1 MLFIFLNLSPP
12 WAASAARASSIGVLF
27 AVIVTAAE
35 AALAVV
41 VPAVV
46 EAAGLTA
53 AGSWAIAALV
63 INERVRTRKYFF
75 ISNPPQIKV
84 QSPRSKTKPQVQRD
98 APIAGIRAAQTAA
111 AKSAEAAAKASR
123 HAATT
128 APGTAAF
135 TTTAAGDHWTARAG
149 PTWATL
155 RCARGVW
162 SSFL

>member
-12 WAASAARASSIGVLF
+12 WAARAARASSIGVLF

-35 AALAVV
+35 GALAVV

-75 ISNPPQIKV
+75 ISNPPQIKEYNPLD
-84 QSPRSKTKPQVQRD
+84 QKLSRRFSEMRRLPAFGLPRPPPPKPPKPPARPRD
-98 APIAGIRAAQTAA
+98 WPNKGDERLPSGGARFTLLKRF
-111 AKSAEAAAKASR
+111 AK
-123 HAATT
+123 
-128 APGTAAF
+128 
-135 TTTAAGDHWTARAG
+135 
-149 PTWATL
+149 
-155 RCARGVW
+155 
-162 SSFL
+162 

>member
-1 MLFIFLNLSPP
+1 MG
-12 WAASAARASSIGVLF
+12 RASISIRTRSPDVIITNLPGIDWVLF

-111 AKSAEAAAKASR
+111 AKSAEAAGKTSR
-123 HAATT
+123 LAEQ
-128 APGTAAF
+128 
-135 TTTAAGDHWTARAG
+135 R
-149 PTWATL
+149 
-155 RCARGVW
+155 
-162 SSFL
+162 

>member
-27 AVIVTAAE
+27 AVIVTAE
-35 AALAVV
+35 DALAVV
-41 VPAVV
+41 FAAVV

-53 AGSWAIAALV
+53 AGSWAIAALA
-63 INERVRTRKYFF
+63 IKERVRTRKYFF

-111 AKSAEAAAKASR
+111 AKSAEAAGKTSR
-123 HAATT
+123 LAEQ
-128 APGTAAF
+128 
-135 TTTAAGDHWTARAG
+135 R
-149 PTWATL
+149 
-155 RCARGVW
+155 
-162 SSFL
+162 